1 MRCVQGLQ
9 NEVDKRKSNKKI
21 HQGKHE
27 NHVIIKIIGMENTTV
42 SQRGGTLGN
51 SDERKKHRII
61 R

>member
-1 MRCVQGLQ
+1 MRCVQSLQ
-9 NEVDKRKSNKKI
+9 NEADKRKGNKKI
-21 HQGKHE
+21 HQGEHE
-27 NHVIIKIIGMENTTV
+27 NHVIIKITGMENTTV